1 MYNYS
6 VFCVLFSICV
16 SALSKTQVATTWLSN
31 VKNATMHTI
40 LMAIFQMKDLFIYLF
55 YLFNNKS
62 KRAQRP
68 LTLYSHNVISIS

>member
-1 MYNYS
+1 
-6 VFCVLFSICV
+6 
-16 SALSKTQVATTWLSN
+16 
-31 VKNATMHTI
+31 
-40 LMAIFQMKDLFIYLF
+40 MKHLFIYLF